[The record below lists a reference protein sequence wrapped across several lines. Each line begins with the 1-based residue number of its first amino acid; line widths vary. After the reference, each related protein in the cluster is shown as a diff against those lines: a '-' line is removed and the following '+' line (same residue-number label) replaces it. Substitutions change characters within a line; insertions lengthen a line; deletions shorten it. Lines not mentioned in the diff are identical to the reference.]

1 MSNEKYKI
9 AAGFITICMI
19 WGSTWLVIRVGL
31 NSLTPIIA
39 VGLRFSTAAL
49 LMFLLFKSKSLTL
62 QKDSL
67 SIKLYIFLGFFSY
80 LIPFGLVYWSE
91 QFIPSGL
98 TSILFAVLPFGV
110 IIFSKLMMKESVIS
124 FNQVVGVIL
133 GFIGIIVIFSE
144 SLEME
149 FSGYFLGMSAAL
161 FAALMQAYVAVV
173 IKKHGK
179 HLNIMTMN
187 FIPLLMTGVL
197 MTAGGII
204 FENHSVWIFDW
215 KAIGSIIYLAL
226 FGTVIAFSVYYWL
239 IKKMNLVILS
249 LNSFISP
256 IIAVIL
262 GWLILSEKLSW
273 QTLAGSILVLIGV
286 LFANLQRFKKSVVT
300 KSSFSNND

>member
-1 MSNEKYKI
+1 MFNDKLKI
-9 AAGFITICMI
+9 AIGFITICLI

-31 NSLTPIIA
+31 NSLTPLIA
-39 VGLRFSTAAL
+39 VGLRFSTAASIVF
-49 LMFLLFKSKSLTL
+49 LMFKSKGLAL
-62 QKDSL
+62 QKDPL

-80 LIPFGLVYWSE
+80 LIPFGLVYWAE
-91 QFIPSGL
+91 QYIPSGL

-110 IIFSKLMMKESVIS
+110 IVFSKILMKDSVIS
-124 FNQVVGVIL
+124 LNQIIGVVL
-133 GFIGIIVIFSE
+133 GFIGIVVIFSE
-144 SLEME
+144 TLAME
-149 FSGYFLGMSAAL
+149 FSGYILGMSAAL
-161 FAALMQAYVAVV
+161 FAALIQAYVAVV

-197 MTAGGII
+197 MTLAGII
-204 FENHSVWIFDW
+204 FENHSGWNFDL
-215 KAIGSIIYLAL
+215 KAIGSILYLAV

-262 GWLILSEKLSW
+262 GWMILSEKLSW

-286 LFANLQRFKKSVVT
+286 LFANLQRLKKSIVT

>member
-1 MSNEKYKI
+1 MFSEKFKI
-9 AAGFITICMI
+9 AIGFTAICLI

-49 LMFLLFKSKSLTL
+49 LVFLIIKSKGLKL
-62 QKDSL
+62 QKDELSL
-67 SIKLYIFLGFFSY
+67 KLYVFLGFFSF
-80 LIPFGLVYWSE
+80 LIPFGLVYWAE

-98 TSILFAVLPFGV
+98 TSILFAILPFGV
-110 IIFSKLMMKESVIS
+110 IIFSKLMMKDSIIS
-124 FNQVVGVIL
+124 PNQIVGVVL

-144 SLEME
+144 NLKME
-149 FSGYFLGMSAAL
+149 FSGYILGISAAL
-161 FAALMQAYVAVV
+161 FGALIQAYVAVV

-179 HLNIMTMN
+179 HLNVMTMN
-187 FIPLLMTGVL
+187 FIPLLIAGIL
-197 MTAGGII
+197 MTIAGII
-204 FENHSVWIFDW
+204 LEDKTTWVFDL
-215 KAIGSIIYLAL
+215 KAVGSIIYLAL
-226 FGTVIAFSVYYWL
+226 FGTVIAFTVYYWL

-262 GWLILSEKLSW
+262 GWIILSEKLSW

-286 LFANLQRFKKSVVT
+286 LFANLQRFKKSIIT